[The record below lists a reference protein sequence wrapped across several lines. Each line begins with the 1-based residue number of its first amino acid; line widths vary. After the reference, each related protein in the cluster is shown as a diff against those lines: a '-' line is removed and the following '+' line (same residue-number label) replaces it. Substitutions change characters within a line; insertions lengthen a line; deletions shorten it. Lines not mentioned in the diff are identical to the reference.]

1 MIFDYHS
8 AARRTG
14 IKNVHLD
21 QICHRV
27 RSEFPDDE
35 MMFELHVLR
44 AVLAIESGRV
54 SLDQVLKEPEIQPPA
69 A

>member
-1 MIFDYHS
+1 MMFDYLS
-8 AARRTG
+8 AARRTS
-14 IKNVHLD
+14 IKNEHLD
-21 QICHRV
+21 QICHQV

-54 SLDQVLKEPEIQPPA
+54 SLDQVLKEPEMQPPTA
-69 A
+69 

>member
-1 MIFDYHS
+1 MMFDYLS

-14 IKNVHLD
+14 IKNEHLD
-21 QICHRV
+21 QICRQV
-27 RSEFPDDE
+27 GSEFPDDE

-54 SLDQVLKEPEIQPPA
+54 SLNQMLKEPEMQPPA
-69 A
+69 T